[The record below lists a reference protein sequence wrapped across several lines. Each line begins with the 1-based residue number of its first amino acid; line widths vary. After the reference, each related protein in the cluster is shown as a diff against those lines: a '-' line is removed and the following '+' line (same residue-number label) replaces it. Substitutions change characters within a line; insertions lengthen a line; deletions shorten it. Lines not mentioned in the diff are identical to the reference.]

1 MTSLTRNEQYQF
13 VFFTTEK
20 FMSLSDKSFMWKDD
34 WVSLAKGIQFYW
46 YNKHMNLVP
55 DNHFSTI
62 IFLPK
67 KDHARS

>member
-1 MTSLTRNEQYQF
+1 
-13 VFFTTEK
+13 
-20 FMSLSDKSFMWKDD
+20 MSLSDKSFMWKDD